1 MNFKKLFVIIL
12 ALVVIL
18 SFVGCDGG
26 GGGSSDDNTTAD
38 DGTGGDNGGNGGN
51 GGGGEDDPPAVT
63 WPVRYLTDNGD
74 VEGSY
79 LFIDFDED
87 GSFICGEGGVVD
99 GYVQDYPLGGGTYT
113 GADPHGDG
121 TISISGEI
129 GEIGDVTGNYVIV
142 DGVLSFLSANWERQ
156 DD

>member
-1 MNFKKLFVIIL
+1 MNLKKLFVILL
-12 ALVVIL
+12 ALLVVF
-18 SFVGCDGG
+18 SFVACDGG
-26 GGGSSDDNTTAD
+26 GGGSDDNGSTNGD
-38 DGTGGDNGGNGGN
+38 NGDNGGNN
-51 GGGGEDDPPAVT
+51 GGGDVDPPAVT

-99 GYVQDYPLGGGTYT
+99 GYVQEYPLGGGTYT

-129 GEIGDVTGNYVIV
+129 GEIGDVSGNYVIV
-142 DGVLSFLSANWERQ
+142 DGVLSFLTANWERQ